1 VRASR
6 LSEEVRGMDPLL
18 VVKTKPL
25 GSGIPGSLKAYPEE
39 VEIRTVRSPREVE
52 VKTARYDE
60 ISKVEIER
68 GMTFADLKVE
78 TRGKLLGGET
88 LLVTGL
94 SEQDAERAKAFIE
107 ERMARAH

>member
-1 VRASR
+1 V
-6 LSEEVRGMDPLL
+6 G
-18 VVKTKPL
+18 
-25 GSGIPGSLKAYPEE
+25 
-39 VEIRTVRSPREVE
+39 

-68 GMTFADLKVE
+68 GVAFAEQKVK
-78 TRGKLLGGET
+78 TRGLLGGET

-107 ERMARAH
+107 ERLVHNG